1 MGANVGDVAIADA
14 KTIRRAVAD
23 LLGVGSDAVDPDA
36 DLIGQGLD
44 SIRMMSLAGRWRKQG
59 IDVDFATL
67 AATPT
72 VSAWAELVG
81 SRSPAGAEDAAGQG
95 DSPRTG
101 PDAAAGEP
109 FPLAPMQHA
118 MWVGRE
124 GDQQLGGVA
133 GHLYVEFDGADVD
146 PERLQRAAAA
156 LAERHPML
164 RVEFLPDGTQRIG
177 AAAQQ
182 VRVEDL
188 RDTSPEQAAERLS
201 AIQRAKSHQQL
212 HGEVFELTLTLLP
225 GGATRLHVDL
235 DMQAADAMSYRTLM
249 ADLATLYRAGGTGE
263 LPALGYTYREYRLA
277 ASDTAGEG
285 DRAWWAERIPD
296 LPDPPRLPLVPP
308 AEQADPHHTTRRHH
322 WLDPDTRDALF
333 AAARKRGITPAM
345 ALAASFAD
353 TLAGWSAESRFLL
366 NVPLFGREQRHPD
379 VDDIVGDFTSS
390 LLLGID
396 LEGTATA
403 AERARAV
410 QETFHTAAAHAGYP
424 GLSVLRDLGRHRGT
438 QVLAPVVYTS
448 ALGLG
453 ELFATGVTETFGK
466 PVWINSQGP
475 QVLLDAQVTE
485 FDGGVLVN
493 WDVREEAFRPGV
505 VDAMFDR
512 HIAEL
517 RRLATDD
524 TAWEAPS
531 RPLLAESQRAV
542 RDAANASTAVPGGL
556 ALHQGFF
563 ANAAARPD
571 AVAVIGSNGAVTY
584 SQLRERV
591 LAVAAALRVAG
602 IRAGESVA
610 VMGPKGPDQVTAL
623 LAILAAGA
631 VYVPVGVD
639 QPAERAER
647 MLKNGDVRMALSCG
661 DGPPTWLPALTV
673 SEAIAVGRRSGEIEP
688 AATDPAELAYILFT
702 SGSTGEPKGVEVTHD
717 AAMNTIE
724 ALNTHFGVGPDDRVL
739 ALSHLEC
746 DLSVLDVFGTLAAGA
761 TIVVVD
767 EADRRH
773 PDHWVAQIDTHGVT
787 VLNFLPGWLEM
798 LVEVAGGTAL
808 ASVRAVPT
816 GGDWVRST
824 MVRKLQALAPGVRL
838 AGLGG
843 ATETAVHATLF
854 EAGELPEE
862 WAAVPYGKPL
872 ANNACR
878 VVNAAGEDCPDWVPG
893 ELWIAG
899 RGIARGYRGR
909 PDLTAERFVSHA
921 GRTWYR
927 SGDLARYWPD
937 GTLEFVGRA
946 DHRVKISGFRIE
958 LGDIESALQR
968 LPGVHAAVAAIVPV
982 AGGEMLAAVIG
993 RDHTA
998 TGASEP
1004 APTDAE
1010 LRSGLAEFLPPH
1022 MIPRYFEI
1030 VEQIPYTA
1038 GGKTDRRA
1046 VARRLGDAV
1055 AGGERTRVRQPS
1067 TALERALTSI
1077 MADLLGAADLGV
1089 DADFF
1094 ELGGDS
1100 VLATTAVARIRDW
1113 LDTPTVMV
1121 PDVFATRTVEALAAR
1136 LTAREPGSDRLEQ
1149 VAELYLEVAAMD
1161 DSDVLSALDPA
1172 SAS

>member
-1 MGANVGDVAIADA
+1 MSDIAVASSQ
-14 KTIRRAVAD
+14 TIREAVAD
-23 LLGVGSDAVDPDA
+23 LLGIGSDDVDPDA

-44 SIRMMSLAGRWRKQG
+44 SIRMMSLAGRWRRQG
-59 IDVDFATL
+59 IDVDFASL

-72 VSAWAELVG
+72 VSAWTELVQ
-81 SRSPAGAEDAAGQG
+81 SRTGGANTQTQQQDSTAGADASA
-95 DSPRTG
+95 S
-101 PDAAAGEP
+101 EP

-133 GHLYVEFDGADVD
+133 GHLYVEFDGDGVD
-146 PERLQRAAAA
+146 PDRLQRAATA
-156 LAERHPML
+156 LADRHPML
-164 RVEFLPDGTQRIG
+164 RVEFLPDGTQRI
-177 AAAQQ
+177 AASGRQYP
-182 VRVEDL
+182 VTIEDL
-188 RDTSPEQAAERLS
+188 REAAPDQVIERLS
-201 AIQRAKSHQQL
+201 AIQRSKSHQQL
-212 HGEVFELTLTLLP
+212 HGEVFELTLSLLP

-249 ADLATLYRAGGTGE
+249 ADLAALYHGAE
-263 LPALGYTYREYRLA
+263 LPPLGYTYREYRLA
-277 ASDTAGEG
+277 TPDAGHEA
-285 DRAWWAERIPD
+285 DQKWWAERIPE

-322 WLDPDTRDALF
+322 WLDPQTRDALF

-353 TLAGWSAESRFLL
+353 ALAGWSAESRFLL

-379 VDDIVGDFTSS
+379 VDKLVGDFTSS

-396 LEGTATA
+396 LEGTVCASD
-403 AERARAV
+403 RARAV
-410 QETFHTAAAHAGYP
+410 QETFHAAAGHANYP

-438 QVLAPVVYTS
+438 QVLAPIVYTS

-453 ELFATGVTETFGK
+453 ELFATDVTETFGM

-493 WDVREEAFRPGV
+493 WDVREDAFRPGV
-505 VDAMFDR
+505 IDAMFER

-524 TAWEAPS
+524 TAWEVPS
-531 RPLLAESQRAV
+531 RPLLTDAQRAV
-542 RDAANASTAVPGGL
+542 RDAANAETATPSGYS
-556 ALHQGFF
+556 LHQGFF
-563 ANAAARPD
+563 AQAAARPD
-571 AVAVIGSNGAVTY
+571 ALAVIGSKGRLTY
-584 SQLRERV
+584 AELREQV
-591 LAVAAALRVAG
+591 LNVAAALRVAG
-602 IRAGESVA
+602 IRPGESVA
-610 VMGPKGPDQVTAL
+610 VMGPKGPDQITAL

-647 MLKNGDVRMALSCG
+647 MLKNGDVRMALFCG

-673 SEAIAVGRRSGEIEP
+673 DEAIRVGARAEEIEP
-688 AATDPAELAYILFT
+688 AATDLTELAYILFT

-724 ALNTHFGVGPDDRVL
+724 ALNGYFGVGPGDSVL

-767 EADRRH
+767 EADRRN
-773 PDHWVAQIDTHGVT
+773 PDHWVEQINTHGIT

-798 LVEVAGGTAL
+798 LVEVAGSAGTGL
-808 ASVRAVPT
+808 PSVRAVPT
-816 GGDWVRST
+816 GGDWVRTT

-838 AGLGG
+838 TGLGG

-854 EAGELPEE
+854 EAGELPEDGMARY
-862 WAAVPYGKPL
+862 AAIPYGKPF

-878 VVNAAGEDCPDWVPG
+878 VVNAAGADCPDWVPG
-893 ELWIAG
+893 ELWFAG

-909 PDLTAERFVSHA
+909 PDLTADRFVSYC

-946 DHRVKISGFRIE
+946 DHRVKISGYRIE

-968 LPGVHAAVAAIVPV
+968 LPGVHAAVVAIVP
-982 AGGEMLAAVIG
+982 APSGDMLAAVVG
-993 RDHTA
+993 LDDSAVTA
-998 TGASEP
+998 A
-1004 APTDAE
+1004 D
-1010 LRSGLAEFLPPH
+1010 LRAGLAEFVPPH
-1022 MIPRYFEI
+1022 MIPRHFEL
-1030 VEQIPYTA
+1030 VDQIPFTT

-1046 VARRLGDAV
+1046 VAKMLTEAV
-1055 AGGERTRVRQPS
+1055 GSGERAQARQPS
-1067 TALERALTSI
+1067 TALERALVRI
-1077 MADLLGAADLGV
+1077 MAELLGTAGLGV
-1089 DADFF
+1089 DEDFF

-1100 VLATTAVARIRDW
+1100 VLATTAVARVRDW

-1121 PDVFATRTVEALAAR
+1121 PDIFATRTVEALAAR
-1136 LTAREPGSDRLEQ
+1136 LMARESGSDRLEQ
-1149 VAELYLEVAAMD
+1149 VAELYLEVADMD

-1172 SAS
+1172 TTP

>member
-1 MGANVGDVAIADA
+1 MMSNLAVADSQS
-14 KTIRRAVAD
+14 IREAVAD
-23 LLGVGSDAVDPDA
+23 LLGVGSDAVDPHA

-44 SIRMMSLAGRWRKQG
+44 SIRMMSLAGRWRRAG
-59 IDVDFATL
+59 IDVDFAAL
-67 AATPT
+67 AAAPT
-72 VSAWAELVG
+72 VSAWAALVAA
-81 SRSPAGAEDAAGQG
+81 RTTNDAVPQPVSPSASQ
-95 DSPRTG
+95 DS
-101 PDAAAGEP
+101 GEP

-133 GHLYVEFDGADVD
+133 GHLYVEFDGEGVD
-146 PERLQRAAAA
+146 PDRLQGAATA

-164 RVEFLPDGTQRIG
+164 RVQFLPDGTQRI
-177 AAAQQ
+177 AEPATRYPVA
-182 VRVEDL
+182 VEDL
-188 RDTSPEQAAERLS
+188 REATPQRVAERL
-201 AIQRAKSHQQL
+201 ATIRRAKSHQQL

-249 ADLATLYRAGGTGE
+249 ADLAALYAGE
-263 LPALGYTYREYRLA
+263 QLPALEYTYREYRLA
-277 ASDTAGEG
+277 APELDNET
-285 DRAWWAERIPD
+285 DRRWWAERIAD

-322 WLDPDTRDALF
+322 WLDPDTRDALY
-333 AAARKRGITPAM
+333 AAARRRGVTPAM
-345 ALAASFAD
+345 TLAASFAEV
-353 TLAGWSAESRFLL
+353 LAGWSAESRFLL

-379 VDDIVGDFTSS
+379 VDKLVGDFTSS

-396 LEGTATA
+396 LDGTVTATD
-403 AERARAV
+403 RARAV
-410 QETFHTAAAHAGYP
+410 QDTFRAAAGHAGYP

-453 ELFATGVTETFGK
+453 ELFGAQVTAAFGT

-485 FDGGVLVN
+485 FNGGVLVN
-493 WDVREEAFRPGV
+493 WDVREGAFRSGV
-505 VDAMFDR
+505 IDAMFER

-524 TAWEAPS
+524 TAWEAPTP
-531 RPLLAESQRAV
+531 PLLTDPQRAV
-542 RDAANASTAVPGGL
+542 RDAANAKTAAPSGH
-556 ALHQGFF
+556 ALHHGFF
-563 ANAAARPD
+563 AQAAVRPD
-571 AVAVIGSNGAVTY
+571 ATAVIGSTGRLSYA
-584 SQLRERV
+584 QLREQV
-591 LAVAAALRVAG
+591 LTVAAALKVAG
-602 IRAGESVA
+602 IRTGESVA
-610 VMGPKGPDQVTAL
+610 VMGPKGPDQITAL

-631 VYVPVGVD
+631 VYVPVGID

-647 MLKNGDVRMALSCG
+647 MLKGGDVRMALFCG
-661 DGPPTWLPALTV
+661 DGPPTWLPALTIA
-673 SEAIAVGRRSGEIEP
+673 EALRVGARADEIEP
-688 AATDPAELAYILFT
+688 AATDPNELAYILFT

-724 ALNTHFGVGPDDRVL
+724 ALNGHFGISPDDSVL
-739 ALSHLEC
+739 ALTHLES

-761 TIVVVD
+761 TVVVVD
-767 EADRRH
+767 EADRRN
-773 PDHWVAQIDTHGVT
+773 PDHWVEQINTHGIT
-787 VLNFLPGWLEM
+787 VLNFLPGSLEM
-798 LVEVAGGTAL
+798 LVETAASTGAAL
-808 ASVRAVPT
+808 PSVRAVPT
-816 GGDWVRST
+816 GGDWVRTT
-824 MVRKLQALAPGVRL
+824 MVRKLQTLAPGVRL

-843 ATETAVHATLF
+843 ATETAIHATLF
-854 EAGELPEE
+854 EAGELPEH
-862 WAAVPYGKPL
+862 WAAVPYGKPF

-878 VVNAAGEDCPDWVPG
+878 VVNAAGADCPDWVPG
-893 ELWIAG
+893 ELWFAG

-909 PDLTAERFVSHA
+909 PDLTAERFVTYC

-946 DHRVKISGFRIE
+946 DHRVKISGYRIE
-958 LGDIESALQR
+958 LGDIETALQR
-968 LPGVHAAVAAIVPV
+968 LPGVHAAVAAVVPG
-982 AGGEMLAAVIG
+982 ARGDMLAAVVA
-993 RDHTA
+993 RD
-998 TGASEP
+998 GAV
-1004 APTDAE
+1004 TIAE
-1010 LRSGLAEFLPPH
+1010 LRAGLAELVPPH
-1022 MIPRYFEI
+1022 MIPRHFEL
-1030 VEQIPYTA
+1030 VEQLPFTI

-1046 VARRLGDAV
+1046 VTRLLDDAM
-1055 AGGERTRVRQPS
+1055 AGERSQVRQPS
-1067 TALERALTSI
+1067 TVVEKALARIVAE
-1077 MADLLGAADLGV
+1077 LLGVGEVGV
-1089 DADFF
+1089 DEDFF

-1121 PDVFATRTVEALAAR
+1121 PDIFATRTVEALAVR
-1136 LTAREPGSDRLEQ
+1136 LAAREADTGRLEQ

-1161 DSDVLSALDPA
+1161 DADVLSALDTA